1 MINRNNPGSA
11 LMRRN
16 PGATTRDSNLPMLIT
31 DPLREMEEMRH
42 RMDSLFST
50 FFNLGMPGTQMRRQ
64 DSEAS
69 SVEPDVDV
77 FENDSEFII
86 HAALPGIKP
95 EDIRI
100 EATGDT
106 IVLSAESKSPFENGN
121 GDGRQSRQNQ
131 QGAQGTLGTQAPH
144 TQHRQSRYFSQ
155 RRFEF
160 AYTLP
165 EEIKPNEARAD
176 FNHGRLELHLPKM
189 ENRAITGQPITI
201 PITGAAQGGQGTGQ
215 QAGATGTQGSS
226 TGQSTQGQMNSNTG
240 NKPAHLDGG
249 DKKQEGNTAKDG
261 KQDERR
267 KTAKAA

>member
-1 MINRNNPGSA
+1 MINRNNPGNA
-11 LMRRN
+11 LMRRS
-16 PGATTRDSNLPMLIT
+16 PGAMTRESNLPMLIT

-50 FFNLGMPGTQMRRQ
+50 FFNLGMPGSQMRRQ
-64 DSEAS
+64 DSEAAG
-69 SVEPDVDV
+69 VEPDVDV

-95 EDIRI
+95 EDIRV

-106 IVLSAESKSPFENGN
+106 IMLTAESKSPFENDN
-121 GDGRQSRQNQ
+121 GDGRENPQNQQNQ
-131 QGAQGTLGTQAPH
+131 QGAQGTPGTQAPH

-165 EEIKPNEARAD
+165 EEIKPNEARAV

-189 ENRAITGQPITI
+189 ENRAITGQPISI
-201 PITGAAQGGQGTGQ
+201 PITAAS
-215 QAGATGTQGSS
+215 QAGQGTQGSS
-226 TGQSTQGQMNSNTG
+226 TGKPTQGQMNANTG
-240 NKPAHLDGG
+240 NKPVNLESG
-249 DKKQEGNTAKDG
+249 DKKQEGDSTKDG